1 MIARVMLAAAMT
13 VCVVAATSPP
23 SSSSSASTAP
33 PARMRVS
40 PGVGCRVE
48 AGHDYPS
55 LWNATALLVCEA
67 RRMRLL
73 SIDIDT
79 DTAHTA

>member
-13 VCVVAATSPP
+13 MCAVAATSP
-23 SSSSSASTAP
+23 SSSASAGAHAHA

-55 LWNATALLVCEA
+55 RWNATALLVCEA
-67 RRMRLL
+67 RLTILQRTF
-73 SIDIDT
+73 ID
-79 DTAHTA
+79 

>member
-13 VCVVAATSPP
+13 MCAVAATSP
-23 SSSSSASTAP
+23 SSSPSPAP

-67 RRMRLL
+67 RRMIVLQRTF
-73 SIDIDT
+73 ID
-79 DTAHTA
+79 

>member
-23 SSSSSASTAP
+23 SPSSSASTAP